1 MLWVLKRTIPKQM
14 FKWMDKKILLS
25 LCSIFFWTHG
35 YSSIFRWLG
44 FRLEVLGGIVVVI
57 AALFAVLER
66 ETITGA
72 LVGLSISYALQVT

>member
-1 MLWVLKRTIPKQM
+1 MARNEFMLN
-14 FKWMDKKILLS
+14 
-25 LCSIFFWTHG
+25 FFFLTYG
-35 YSSIFRWLG
+35 YSFFFRWLG

-72 LVGLSISYALQVT
+72 LVGLSISYALQVM